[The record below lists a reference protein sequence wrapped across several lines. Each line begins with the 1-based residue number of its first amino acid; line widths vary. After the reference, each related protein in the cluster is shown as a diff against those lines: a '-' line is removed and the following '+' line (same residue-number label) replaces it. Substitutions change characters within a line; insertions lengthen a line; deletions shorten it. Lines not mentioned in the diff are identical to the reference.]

1 MIDLHAHILPGMN
14 DGAKSWEDAL
24 EMAQAASAAGT
35 GILPLRAVSGMEIFA
50 CGVLAMLPVLLLFA
64 YFRDELI
71 SGISAS
77 ELK

>member
-1 MIDLHAHILPGMN
+1 MY
-14 DGAKSWEDAL
+14 
-24 EMAQAASAAGT
+24 
-35 GILPLRAVSGMEIFA
+35 PLSIFLADSVQESGMEIFA